1 MSNFKAGYARLDI
14 TPPLGVNISGYY
26 EQRIAD
32 GILVNLYASAVAVS
46 DGSNTAVVISADVIG
61 IPQNKMNVYR
71 KSIAERNSIP
81 FEAVFIACTHTHT
94 GPVIGNDLFPEDPN
108 YNDYLQRR
116 LSDVTTLAIEDLKPA
131 SVSVG
136 RSAAPGISFIRRF
149 RMKDGK
155 IQTNPGVG
163 NQNILEPIG
172 IPDETVQLARLHR
185 DNAKEILLVNF
196 QVHPD
201 VIGGNKF
208 SADYPQFVRETL
220 ENALD
225 NVHCIYFN
233 GAQGDTNHI
242 NVFTTPDKAN
252 GGYEHSKHMGR
263 CIAGAVL
270 QIYTKTTPVSSDQIR
285 FGQQTIE
292 VPSNRVDKSL
302 IPDAEKIIALHEAGR
317 DTDIP
322 FKGMEL
328 TTVVAEAYRMKR
340 LENGPDAFDL
350 HLTAISFGNVTIAGI
365 PGEPFTDIGR
375 GIKNGSPFEMTFV
388 CCCANGYEGYYP
400 MQSAYDEGG
409 YEARSSKF
417 KPGVAEAIIAG
428 SIGLLKKLK
437 KCIN

>member
-14 TPPLGVNISGYY
+14 TPPFGISIAGYY
-26 EQRIAD
+26 NQRIAD
-32 GILVNLYASAVAVS
+32 GILDNLYASAVAVS
-46 DGSNTAVVISADVIG
+46 DGSNTAVVISADLIG
-61 IPQNKMNVYR
+61 IPQKKMNVYR

-81 FEAVFIACTHTHT
+81 LEAVFIACTHTHT
-94 GPVIGNDLFPEDPN
+94 GPVLQSRLFPEDPN

-116 LSDVTTLAIEDLKPA
+116 LSDVTTMAIEDLKPA
-131 SVSVG
+131 SVSIG
-136 RSAAPGISFIRRF
+136 RSTAPGISFVRRF

-172 IPDETVQLARLHR
+172 TPDETVQLVRLHR

-208 SADYPQFVRETL
+208 SADYPKFVRDTL
-220 ENALD
+220 EKALD

-242 NVFTTPDKAN
+242 NVFTTLDKAN
-252 GGYEHSKHMGR
+252 RGYEHSKHMGR
-263 CIAGAVL
+263 CIAGSVL
-270 QIYTKTTPVSSDQIR
+270 QIYTKTTLVSSGQISFDQHN
-285 FGQQTIE
+285 IE
-292 VPSNRVDKSL
+292 VPLNRVDKSM
-302 IPDAEKIIALHEAGR
+302 IPEAEKIIALHEAGR
-317 DTDIP
+317 DEDIP

-328 TTVVAEAYRMKR
+328 TTVVAEAYRIKR
-340 LENGPDAFDL
+340 LENGPDTFTL
-350 HLTAISFGNVTIAGI
+350 PLTAISIGNVCIAGV

-375 GIKNGSPFEMTFV
+375 SIKSGSPFEMTFV

-409 YEARSSKF
+409 YEARSSKY
-417 KPGVAEAIIAG
+417 KPGVAEAIIAD
-428 SIGLLKKLK
+428 SINLLMKLK
-437 KCIN
+437 KV